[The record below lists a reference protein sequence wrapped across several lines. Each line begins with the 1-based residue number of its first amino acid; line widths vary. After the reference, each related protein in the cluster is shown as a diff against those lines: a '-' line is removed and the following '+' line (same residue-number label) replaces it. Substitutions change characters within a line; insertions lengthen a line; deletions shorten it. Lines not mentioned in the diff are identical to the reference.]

1 MGVELYAAPLRLRMT
16 VVLGWLWKRDRAG
29 GEGADVTAAEQLV
42 TEGNRLE
49 DAGDLGSAC
58 ERYRQALAIAPRYA
72 RAHVDLG
79 VALEAS
85 GDEQGAVACYQNALR
100 LDEKNAAAAYNL
112 GKLLFLQRRYAE
124 SDRLLQ
130 RALAN
135 RADFPE
141 ARIVRGYVLQALGD
155 LEAAVDELRVGVQK
169 RPADATARAALSEI
183 ATGLATRDPHNPRAL
198 HALGMLAYQSG
209 DLSRAIE
216 LLAQSTELRR
226 DNAQAHFDLARAQ
239 QARGETTAALASYRQ
254 TLAYDPGQA
263 EALFHIAGIH
273 ANEGRVTD
281 AIGCYRDLLHRQ
293 PGHAAALCNLA
304 TALKEL
310 GQLPDAIARY
320 REAIASAP
328 TFVDAHYN
336 LGVALREEGL
346 NEEAIASFRR
356 ALELHPAYADAEF
369 GLGHAL
375 RDTGASP
382 EAIACFDRALAIDP
396 EHAQARWSR
405 TIARLP
411 AVPEDDREVAA
422 SRAQFAAELDD
433 LDRWFDAARL
443 RHGAV
448 AVGTDQPFELAY
460 QEENNRPLLERY
472 GKLCGRLMQH
482 WQSGQRLPAPAG
494 SHQGPLRVAIVSA
507 HLRNHSV
514 WSAITRGWFEALDPR
529 SIALHAFH
537 LGVHEDGETE
547 IAKARA
553 THYERG
559 PRDLAQWATS
569 IAQHAPDVIIY
580 PEIGIDP
587 MTVRLASLRLA
598 RVQVATWGHPETTG
612 LPTIDYYLSA
622 EALEADGADAYYS
635 ERLVRLPNLGCRFRR
650 VASTA
655 TKPDLSSLRL
665 DADTRLFVCPG
676 VPFKYAPRHDWVFA
690 DIARRLGNCRFVFFR
705 TRAELLSQRL
715 ERRLQAV
722 FAAQG
727 LNYERFVTFMPWQP
741 ATGFL
746 GVLKNADVYLDTIG
760 FSGFNTAL
768 YAVEAGLPIV
778 CRDGRFLRG
787 RLASGILK
795 RLGLPELVAPTE
807 EAYVD
812 LAVRL
817 ASDRA
822 YWQSM
827 RARMEKACSVLYED
841 AAPVRALE
849 EFLLQA
855 RPPA

>member
-1 MGVELYAAPLRLRMT
+1 MT
-16 VVLGWLWKRDRAG
+16 AVLGWLWKRDRTG
-29 GEGADVTAAEQLV
+29 GEGAGVTAAEQLV

-49 DAGDLGSAC
+49 DAGDLASAC
-58 ERYRQALAIAPRYA
+58 ERYRQALAIAPGYS

-85 GDEQGAVACYQNALR
+85 GDERGAVACYQSALR
-100 LDEKNAAAAYNL
+100 LDQGNAAAAYNL
-112 GKLLFLQRRYAE
+112 GKLLFLQRSYAE

-130 RALAN
+130 RALAT

-141 ARIVRGYVLQALGD
+141 ARIVHGYVLQALGD
-155 LEAAVDELRVGVQK
+155 LQGAVDELRVGVQM
-169 RPADATARAALSEI
+169 RPADATARAALSDI
-183 ATGLATRDPHNPRAL
+183 ATTLITHEPGNPRAL
-198 HALGMLAYQSG
+198 HALGMLAFQSG
-209 DLSRAIE
+209 DLPRAID
-216 LLAQSTELRR
+216 LLTQSTRLRR
-226 DNAQAHFDLARAQ
+226 DNAPAHFDLARAQ
-239 QARGETTAALASYRQ
+239 QAQGEFDDALASYRQ
-254 TLAYDPGQA
+254 ALAYDPRHA
-263 EALFHIAGIH
+263 EALFHSAGLH
-273 ANEGRVTD
+273 AHAGRLPE
-281 AIGCYRDLLHRQ
+281 AIGCYRDLLRRQ
-293 PGHAAALCNLA
+293 PGDAAALCNLA

-310 GQLPDAIARY
+310 GQLPEAIARY

-328 TFVDAHYN
+328 AFVDAHYN

-346 NEEAIASFRR
+346 NEQAIASFRR
-356 ALELHPAYADAEF
+356 ALELRPAYADAEF

-375 RDTGASP
+375 RDTGAGA

-405 TIARLP
+405 TIAQLP
-411 AVPEDDREVAA
+411 VVPEHDREVAA
-422 SRAQFAAELDD
+422 SRAHFAADLDD

-443 RHGAV
+443 RQGAL

-460 QEENNRPLLERY
+460 QEEDNRPLLERY
-472 GKLCGRLMQH
+472 GRLCGRLMKQ
-482 WQSGQRLPAPAG
+482 WQAGQRLPAPAARR
-494 SHQGPLRVAIVSA
+494 QGPLRVAIVSA

-529 SIALHAFH
+529 SIALYAFH
-537 LGVHEDGETE
+537 LGVHEDGETD
-547 IAKARA
+547 IAKTRA
-553 THYERG
+553 AHYERG
-559 PRDLAQWATS
+559 PRHLTQWATS
-569 IAQHAPDVIIY
+569 IAQYAPDVIIY
-580 PEIGIDP
+580 PEVGIDP

-612 LPTIDYYLSA
+612 LPTIDYYLSS
-622 EALEADGADAYYS
+622 EALEPAGADAYYS

-650 VASTA
+650 LASA
-655 TKPDLSSLRL
+655 AAQPDVSALRL

-690 DIARRLGNCRFVFFR
+690 EIARRVGNCRFVFFR
-705 TRAELLSQRL
+705 TRAELLSLRL
-715 ERRLQAV
+715 ERRLQAA

-727 LNYERFVTFMPWQP
+727 LPYERFVTFMPWQP
-741 ATGFL
+741 ASGFL
-746 GVLKNADVYLDTIG
+746 GVLQNADVYLDTIG

-778 CRDGRFLRG
+778 CREGRFLRG

-795 RLGLPELVAPTE
+795 RLDLPELVAPTE
-807 EAYVD
+807 AGYVE

-817 ASDRA
+817 ATDRA
-822 YWQSM
+822 YRRSVQQ
-827 RARMEKACSVLYED
+827 RMEAARSGLYD
-841 AAPVRALE
+841 DQAPIRALE